1 MTTTSTTPATAAPPV
16 AAAPAAVIRP
26 YERNDE
32 DAVIAL
38 WQRTWQTAYPRH
50 DFAARVAWWRER
62 WRTELVPMASV
73 VVAEAVGSDPG
84 GRDGTGA
91 GGVGG
96 AEMLGFVTID
106 ETGYLDQIVVAPEA
120 WGTPVATA
128 LLDEAKRVAP
138 TGIALHVNKDNY
150 RAIRFYEKQGFS
162 IGGEDVNP
170 LSQSPVFMMVWRP

>member
-1 MTTTSTTPATAAPPV
+1 MTTIAPTSATAAPPV
-16 AAAPAAVIRP
+16 AAAPVIRP
-26 YERNDE
+26 YERDDE

-73 VVAEAVGSDPG
+73 VVAEVARP
-84 GRDGTGA
+84 DGTGTGA
-91 GGVGG
+91 GG

-128 LLDEAKRVAP
+128 LLDAAKAVAP

-170 LSQSPVFMMVWRP
+170 QSQSPVFMMIWRP

>member
-1 MTTTSTTPATAAPPV
+1 MSTTPATAAPPV
-16 AAAPAAVIRP
+16 AAPPVIRP
-26 YERNDE
+26 YERDDE

-50 DFAARVAWWRER
+50 DFAARVAWWRDR

-73 VVAEAVGSDPG
+73 VVAEVARP
-84 GRDGTGA
+84 DGA
-91 GGVGG
+91 G

>member
-1 MTTTSTTPATAAPPV
+1 MTTIDPE
-16 AAAPAAVIRP
+16 PAAVAAVDAAPRIRA
-26 YERNDE
+26 YERDDE
-32 DAVIAL
+32 EAVIAL

-73 VVAEAVGSDPG
+73 VVAEARGP
-84 GRDGTGA
+84 A
-91 GGVGG
+91 GP
-96 AEMLGFVTID
+96 EILGFVTID
-106 ETGYLDQIVVAPEA
+106 ESGYLDQIVVAPEA

-138 TGIALHVNKDNY
+138 TGIALHVNKDNH

-170 LSQSPVFMMVWRP
+170 RSQSPVFMMCWRP